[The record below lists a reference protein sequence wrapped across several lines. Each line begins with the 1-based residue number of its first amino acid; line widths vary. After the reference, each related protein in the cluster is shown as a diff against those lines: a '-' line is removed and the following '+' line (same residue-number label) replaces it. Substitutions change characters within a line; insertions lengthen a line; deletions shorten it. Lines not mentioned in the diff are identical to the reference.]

1 MLFRVKITTFAVD
14 LQAKIMGQK
23 ALYNFS
29 VLTENVDLT
38 LHATIESLCAN
49 MFAVAGMD
57 ARKNGISAD
66 TLMLQGRSWVL
77 SRMSVEF
84 DRMPEQFENFDI
96 ATWINPHTSRLLSTR
111 NFELLDTEG
120 KQFGRGVSQW
130 CVIDFEKRMPVSLEE
145 IESLIDPSYPCDEPS
160 PCDPPRKVRG
170 IVPSVTRKREVVYSD
185 IDFNRHVNTMRYIRM
200 MLNTLPIE
208 YLTENRPLRLDIH
221 FANECKLG
229 QTLTINYE
237 QRENVSMF
245 EIRNDEAV
253 ACTAAIEW
261 R

>member
-1 MLFRVKITTFAVD
+1 
-14 LQAKIMGQK
+14 MGQK
-23 ALYNFS
+23 AKYNFT
-29 VLTENVDLT
+29 VPTEMVDFT
-38 LHATIESLCAN
+38 LHASIESLCAN
-49 MFAVAGMD
+49 MFTVAGAD

-66 TLMLQGRSWVL
+66 TLMLDGRTWVL

-111 NFELLDTEG
+111 NFELLTPEG
-120 KQFGRGVSQW
+120 EQFGRGVSQW
-130 CVIDFEKRMPVSLEE
+130 CVIDYEKRALVSLEE
-145 IESLIDPSYPCDEPS
+145 IEHLIDPAYPCDEPS

-170 IVPSVTRKREVVYSD
+170 IVPTVTRQRQVVYSD

-208 YLTENRPLRLDIH
+208 YLTDNRPMRLDIH

-229 QTLTINYE
+229 QMLTINYE
-237 QRENVSMF
+237 QRDNVSMF
-245 EIRNDEAV
+245 EIRNEDAV

>member
-1 MLFRVKITTFAVD
+1 
-14 LQAKIMGQK
+14 MGQK
-23 ALYNFS
+23 AKYNFT
-29 VLTENVDLT
+29 VPTEMVDFT
-38 LHATIESLCAN
+38 LHASIESLCAN
-49 MFAVAGMD
+49 MFTVAGAD

-66 TLMLQGRSWVL
+66 TLMLDGRTWVL

-111 NFELLDTEG
+111 NFELLTPEG
-120 KQFGRGVSQW
+120 EQFGRGVSQW
-130 CVIDFEKRMPVSLEE
+130 CVIDYEKRALVSLEE
-145 IESLIDPSYPCDEPS
+145 IEHLIDPAYPCDEPS

-170 IVPSVTRKREVVYSD
+170 IVPTVTRQRQVVYSD

-208 YLTENRPLRLDIH
+208 YLTDNRPMRLDIH

-229 QTLTINYE
+229 QMLTINYE
-237 QRENVSMF
+237 QRDNVSMF
-245 EIRNDEAV
+245 EIRNEDAV

-261 R
+261 K

>member
-1 MLFRVKITTFAVD
+1 
-14 LQAKIMGQK
+14 MGQK
-23 ALYNFS
+23 ANYNFAVS
-29 VLTENVDLT
+29 TEQVDFT
-38 LHATIESLCAN
+38 LHATIESLCGN
-49 MFAVAGMD
+49 MLTVAGID
-57 ARKNGISAD
+57 AQKNGISAD
-66 TLMLQGRSWVL
+66 TLMQQGRTWVL
-77 SRMSVEF
+77 SRMAVEF
-84 DRMPEQFENFDI
+84 DRMPEQFEQFDI
-96 ATWINPHTSRLLSTR
+96 ATWVNPHTSRLLSTR
-111 NFELLDTEG
+111 NFELIDAEG
-120 KQFGRGVSQW
+120 KQFSRGVSQW

-145 IESLIDPSYPCDEPS
+145 VQHLFDPSYPCDEPS
-160 PCDPPRKVRG
+160 PCDAPRKVRG
-170 IVPSVTRKREVVYSD
+170 IVPTVTRQHKVMYSD

-208 YLTENRPLRLDIH
+208 YLTDNRPLRLDIH

-237 QRENVSMF
+237 QRDNISMF

>member
-1 MLFRVKITTFAVD
+1 
-14 LQAKIMGQK
+14 MGQK
-23 ALYNFS
+23 AKYNFT
-29 VLTENVDLT
+29 VPTEMVDFT
-38 LHATIESLCAN
+38 LHASIESLCAN
-49 MFAVAGMD
+49 MFTVAGAD

-66 TLMLQGRSWVL
+66 TLMLDGRTWVL

-111 NFELLDTEG
+111 NFELLTPEG
-120 KQFGRGVSQW
+120 EQFGRGVSQW
-130 CVIDFEKRMPVSLEE
+130 CVIDYEKRALVSLEE
-145 IESLIDPSYPCDEPS
+145 IEHLIDPAYPCDEPS

-170 IVPSVTRKREVVYSD
+170 IVPTVTRQRQVVYSD

-208 YLTENRPLRLDIH
+208 YLTDNRPMRLDIH

-229 QTLTINYE
+229 QMLTINYE
-237 QRENVSMF
+237 QRDNISMF
-245 EIRNDEAV
+245 EIRNEDAV

-261 R
+261 K

>member
-1 MLFRVKITTFAVD
+1 
-14 LQAKIMGQK
+14 MGQP
-23 ALYNFS
+23 AHYNFS
-29 VLTENVDLT
+29 VSTENVDFT
-38 LHATIESLCAN
+38 LRATIESLCSN
-49 MFAVAGMD
+49 LLNVAGID

-66 TLMLQGRSWVL
+66 TLMQQGRSWVL
-77 SRMSVEF
+77 SRLAVEF
-84 DRMPEQFENFDI
+84 DRMPEQFEKFDI
-96 ATWINPHTSRLLSTR
+96 ATWVNPHTSRLLSTR
-111 NFELLDTEG
+111 NFKFIDESGNL
-120 KQFGRGVSQW
+120 FGRAVSQW

-145 IESLIDPSYPCDEPS
+145 VEYLFDPSYPSDEPS

-170 IVPSVTRKREVVYSD
+170 IVPTVTRQRQVVYSD

-208 YLTENRPLRLDIH
+208 YLTDNRPMRLDIH

-229 QTLTINYE
+229 QMLTINYE

-245 EIRNDEAV
+245 EIRNEDAI